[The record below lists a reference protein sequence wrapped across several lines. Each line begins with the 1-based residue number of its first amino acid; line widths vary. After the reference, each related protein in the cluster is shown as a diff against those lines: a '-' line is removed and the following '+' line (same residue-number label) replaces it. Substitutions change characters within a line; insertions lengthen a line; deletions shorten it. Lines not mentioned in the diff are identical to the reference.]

1 VAALSPNER
10 TQTRTQS
17 DLLKKLQSL
26 AAEAEQ
32 AKSANE
38 VGGETAD
45 ANLTLTNLFTDL
57 RAVFRIR
64 IQIRI
69 HRIHMFLG
77 LMDPDPVPL
86 VRGMDP
92 APDPDSSIIKQK

>member
-1 VAALSPNER
+1 MAALSPNER

-26 AAEAEQ
+26 AAEAEA
-32 AKSANE
+32 AKCANE

-45 ANLTLTNLFTDL
+45 ANLTLTSLFTDL

-64 IQIRI
+64 IRI

-77 LMDPDPVPL
+77 LMDLDPDPV
-86 VRGMDP
+86 VRGRDRD
-92 APDPDSSIIKQK
+92 PDPDSSIIKQK

>member
-10 TQTRTQS
+10 TQSRTQS

-32 AKSANE
+32 AKGANE
-38 VGGETAD
+38 VGREAAD
-45 ANLTLTNLFTDL
+45 ANLTLANLFTDL
-57 RAVFRIR
+57 RAVFRI
-64 IQIRI
+64 QI
-69 HRIHMFLG
+69 HRIHMVLG
-77 LMDPDPVPL
+77 LMDLDPDPL

-92 APDPDSSIIKQK
+92 DPDSSIINKQK

>member
-32 AKSANE
+32 AKSASE

-57 RAVFRIR
+57 RVEKKRPSERAARDQQLQNLSEEQR
-64 IQIRI
+64 D
-69 HRIHMFLG
+69 FLEKRARMRRQQSG
-77 LMDPDPVPL
+77 G
-86 VRGMDP
+86 R
-92 APDPDSSIIKQK
+92 

>member
-10 TQTRTQS
+10 TQSRTQS

-57 RAVFRIR
+57 RAVFL
-64 IQIRI
+64 IRI

-77 LMDPDPVPL
+77 LMDLDPDPL

-92 APDPDSSIIKQK
+92 DPAPDLDSSIIKQK

>member
-10 TQTRTQS
+10 TQSRTQS

-26 AAEAEQ
+26 VAEAEQ

-38 VGGETAD
+38 VGGEAAD

-64 IQIRI
+64 IRI
-69 HRIHMFLG
+69 RIHMFLG
-77 LMDPDPVPL
+77 LMDPDPDPL

-92 APDPDSSIIKQK
+92 DPDPDSSIIKQK